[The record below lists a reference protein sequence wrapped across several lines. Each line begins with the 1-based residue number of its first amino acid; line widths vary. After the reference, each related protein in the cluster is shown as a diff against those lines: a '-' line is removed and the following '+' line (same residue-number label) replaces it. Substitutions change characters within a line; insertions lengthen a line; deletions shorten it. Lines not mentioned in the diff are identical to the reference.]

1 MFFQAASVT
10 APSPPTLSPG
20 SSFSLRL
27 SLNTEEEDGP
37 AAAAVQIDD
46 EVDAATAELGEDA
59 VGPNDDGETY
69 EVSFLKIVY
78 CVCGRE
84 NVAFFGFR
92 SRWREQPRSPSWG
105 SCPKVRIYSNLC
117 EEYCNHKAY
126 IVAFWYRNTT
136 QNIRS
141 NHVRDSHSSGC
152 ARVGRD
158 LGVDIET
165 PYDRTR

>member
-46 EVDAATAELGEDA
+46 KVDAATAELGEDA

-69 EVSFLKIVY
+69 EVRF
-78 CVCGRE
+78 
-84 NVAFFGFR
+84 
-92 SRWREQPRSPSWG
+92 
-105 SCPKVRIYSNLC
+105 
-117 EEYCNHKAY
+117 
-126 IVAFWYRNTT
+126 
-136 QNIRS
+136 
-141 NHVRDSHSSGC
+141 
-152 ARVGRD
+152 
-158 LGVDIET
+158 
-165 PYDRTR
+165 